1 MDNSVDID
9 RIVDYKS
16 EYWAY
21 VKKPKLSGN
30 NLTCLCPFHDD
41 KNNSFSVDLTTGK
54 WHCHAEDIGGNFISF
69 YAKVQNIDTKEA
81 YKQILE
87 KYGVTDQG
95 KPASSAASY
104 TLEQYAEE
112 KHFDPEWLKND
123 CKITNGHDRYQKTD
137 FMRIPYF
144 DEKGFESVFRKRYA
158 KKEFRW
164 KKGSSGKIGM
174 YGEWKLEAI
183 KKAGYVILCEGESDA
198 QSLWLMKMPALGVP
212 GASMF
217 KVDHAKKL
225 EGLKIYIHREK
236 DQGGTTF
243 FKKVTEALKD
253 IGHMEE
259 VRVFSCGDI
268 PECKDPSDVWIHFG
282 EDASKKVMALIQ
294 KAEKVELTEDE
305 IPEAIKGAPVNL
317 RQPEGWMYSEEGIVR
332 IDQKTYVPKLVCRT
346 PIILIQRLKSLENG
360 EEKIEV
366 AFLRDGEWQ
375 TAIFPRSVIF
385 TTRGITALAD
395 LGCTVTSE
403 NAKYVVQFLSAL
415 EAENIDLIKKADATS
430 TFGWQTH
437 NRFLP
442 GKDEDI
448 VLDID
453 PSQRSMAAA
462 YMQAGTLDGWIET
475 MRPHRE
481 RDKFRF
487 ILAASF
493 AAPLLKI
500 LKQRIF
506 FVYNWGGSKGGKTAG
521 LKAALS
527 AWGDPDRLMVNFNA
541 TQVGLERTAAFYCD
555 LPLGIDERQLAGRN
569 QESLEKIIYM
579 IASGTGKIRGAK
591 SGGIQA
597 TYQWRTV
604 AMATGEEPLSTA
616 TTQTGV
622 STRTLEIYGG
632 PFEDEKSASLM
643 HQESPLNCGN
653 AGPDFINKIIG
664 VSEESILS
672 YYERMQTFV
681 NTISDGKNG
690 SHVAGIAAVSLAD
703 AIIDTWYFSDEEPEI
718 DGVLKIKPESW
729 RRAMG
734 MAKAIMEE
742 QISASAGDVNEN
754 AVQFIV
760 DWVESNRNQFGTN
773 AIGTCFGTMSDSGN
787 VVYLF
792 PSILTQALERAGYS
806 ARKTLKYMADMGLIG
821 IETRKDNKGQTYSK
835 VRRFDGRRCRFIEFY
850 IGKIAEKQDEIDID
864 EPDPDP
870 ASPFDAKQKTTPT
883 EEGFVTLPDDAEL
896 PFK

>member
-1 MDNSVDID
+1 MDNNSVDID
-9 RIVDYKS
+9 RLVDYKS
-16 EYWAY
+16 EYWGY
-21 VKKPKLSGN
+21 VKKPHISGN
-30 NLTCLCPFHDD
+30 SLTCLCPFHDD

-54 WHCHAEDIGGNFISF
+54 WHCHSEDIGGNFISF
-69 YAKVQNIDTKEA
+69 YARIHNIDNKEA

-87 KYGVTDQG
+87 KYGVTENEG
-95 KPASSAASY
+95 KSSASY
-104 TLEQYAEE
+104 TLEQYAQE
-112 KHFDPEWLKND
+112 KHFDPEWLKNE
-123 CKITNGHDRYQKTD
+123 CRISNNHDRYMKAD

-144 DEKGFESVFRKRYA
+144 NENGNESVFRKRFA

-164 KKGSSGKIGM
+164 KKGSAGKIGM
-174 YGEWKLEAI
+174 YGEWKLKSIRE
-183 KKAGYVILCEGESDA
+183 AGYVVLCEGESDS
-198 QSLWLMKMPALGVP
+198 QSLWMMKIPALGVP

-217 KVDHAKKL
+217 KEQHAKKL
-225 EGLKIYIHREK
+225 EGLKVYIHKEK
-236 DQGGTTF
+236 DQGGDTF
-243 FKKVTEALKD
+243 FKKVTEALRS
-253 IGHMEE
+253 IGFMDE
-259 VRVFSCGDI
+259 VKVFSCGDV
-268 PECKDPSDVWIHFG
+268 PDCKDPSDIWIRFG
-282 EDASKKVMALIQ
+282 TDAAKKVMSLIQ
-294 KAEKVELTEDE
+294 KAEKVELGEA

-317 RQPEGWMYSEEGIVR
+317 RQPEGWTYSEEGIIR

-346 PIILIQRLKSLENG
+346 PILLTQRLKSLENG
-360 EEKIEV
+360 EEKIEI
-366 AFLRDGEWQ
+366 AFLRDEEWQ
-375 TAIFPRSVIF
+375 TAIFPRSTIF

-415 EAENIDLIKKADATS
+415 EAENIDLIERADATS
-430 TFGWQTH
+430 TFGWQTGG
-437 NRFLP
+437 RFLP
-442 GKDEDI
+442 GNDKGI

-453 PSQRSMAAA
+453 PSQRNMAAA
-462 YMQAGTLDGWIET
+462 YTQTGTLAGWIET

-481 RDKFRF
+481 RNKFRF

-579 IASGTGKIRGAK
+579 ISSGTGKIRGAK

-604 AMATGEEPLSTA
+604 AMATGEEPLSTD

-632 PFEDEKSASLM
+632 PFDDEKSASLM

-664 VSEESILS
+664 VSEESILE
-672 YYERMQTFV
+672 YFEKMQSFV
-681 NTISDGKNG
+681 NSISDGKNG
-690 SHVAGIAAVSLAD
+690 SHVAGISAVSLAD
-703 AIIDTWYFSDEEPEI
+703 AIIDTWYFSDEEPEL
-718 DGVLKIKPESW
+718 DGVLKIRPESW
-729 RRAMG
+729 RRAMA
-734 MAKAIMEE
+734 MAKTIMEE

-760 DWVESNRNQFGTN
+760 DWISSNRNQFGTN
-773 AIGTCFGTMSDSGN
+773 AIGTCLGTLNESGN

-792 PSILTQALERAGYS
+792 PSILSQALEKAGFS
-806 ARKTLKYMADMGLIG
+806 SRKTLKYMADTGLIG
-821 IETRKDNKGQTYSK
+821 TEQRNDKKGKNYSI
-835 VRRFDGRRCRFIEFY
+835 VRRFDGRLCRFVEFY
-850 IGKIAEKQDEIDID
+850 IGKIAEKQEEIDID
-864 EPDPDP
+864 DPDP
-870 ASPFDAKQKTTPT
+870 ESPFDSKQKTTASSD
-883 EEGFVTLPDDAEL
+883 GFISLPDDAEL